1 MSDFKLGDGMKKIL
15 LAGVGAVATSAEKS
29 QEILDELVKKGEL
42 TVEQGKA
49 LNQELKHTVKEA
61 GKKAE
66 ETAAENEPEKK
77 DIKSFV
83 ESLSAEE
90 LEELKKQIENADK
103 E

>member
-66 ETAAENEPEKK
+66 ETAAEKEPEKK

>member
-66 ETAAENEPEKK
+66 ETAAEKEPEKK

-83 ESLSAEE
+83 DSLSAEE

>member
-15 LAGVGAVATSAEKS
+15 LAGIGAAAASAEKS

-66 ETAAENEPEKK
+66 NAAAEKEPEKK
-77 DIKSFV
+77 DIRSFV
-83 ESLSAEE
+83 ESLSPEE